1 MTANQILVG
10 YVTISLT
17 NPTGETN
24 IWQLNEIM
32 APEDITEDFAD
43 EVISKLPTDT
53 VEQLKILAEADYQA
67 RGEKLIFWRRR
78 N

>member
-1 MTANQILVG
+1 MTTNQILVG

-17 NPTGETN
+17 NPKGETN

-43 EVISKLPTDT
+43 EVISKLPEDT
-53 VEQLKILAEADYQA
+53 IEQLKILANADYQA
-67 RGEKLIFWRRR
+67 
-78 N
+78 

>member
-1 MTANQILVG
+1 MTTNQILVG

-17 NPTGETN
+17 NPKGETN

-32 APEDITEDFAD
+32 KPEDITEDFAD

-53 VEQLKILAEADYQA
+53 VEQLKILAKTDYQA
-67 RGEKLIFWRRR
+67 RGEKLIFMD
-78 N
+78 